1 MKTRITWHIDGIVDS
16 NKNASLVTTSDEP
29 HIVQKALK
37 SFAPTS
43 THPHT
48 WPVNLPSRV
57 FNDPVTG
64 QLVPM
69 GLSWGED
76 MARMTDAYRG
86 ESFKIN

>member
-43 THPHT
+43 NHPHA
-48 WPVNLPSRV
+48 WPLWS
-57 FNDPVTG
+57 G
-64 QLVPM
+64 K
-69 GLSWGED
+69 D
-76 MARMTDAYRG
+76 MSVEEYLQSL
-86 ESFKIN
+86 EN